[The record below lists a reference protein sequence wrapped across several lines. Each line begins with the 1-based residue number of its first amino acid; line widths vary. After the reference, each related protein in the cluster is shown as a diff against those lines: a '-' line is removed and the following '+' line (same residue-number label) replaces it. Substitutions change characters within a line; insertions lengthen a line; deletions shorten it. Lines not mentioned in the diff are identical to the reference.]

1 MRKYVISRSFFISLF
16 IGYTHFRIK
25 QLINVK
31 TNIPFRNFVFSPVSL
46 SKESFM
52 NGQQT
57 NIEQR
62 LIEYYE
68 GKLEGETCNEI
79 KEWIAS
85 SEDNRTT
92 ARRIYSLLLAT
103 DIHQVRKEID
113 IEQALQKVK
122 DRKIVQK
129 GTVSWWKWG
138 QRAAAILFLPLVGLL
153 LWQQS
158 LIQHTEHMAEM
169 LEIRTNPGVIT
180 RFQLPDGT
188 SVCLNSESTLRYPS
202 KFTEDTRS
210 VQLVGEAY
218 FEVTTNRKQRFI
230 VYTPDKSA
238 VEVYGTHFNLEAYP
252 DNPEI
257 TTTLTEGKVGFL
269 YKEEGITKRAMLAPG
284 QKLIYNTSTQHLSHH
299 LTSGLSELS
308 WTEGKII
315 FDNTPLSEAL
325 HMLGK
330 LFNVDF
336 IVKDSNLNENRFTGT
351 FTTQRLEKILK
362 YFEISSHIHWR
373 YLNDPDINQEKMRIE
388 IY

>member
-1 MRKYVISRSFFISLF
+1 
-16 IGYTHFRIK
+16 
-25 QLINVK
+25 
-31 TNIPFRNFVFSPVSL
+31 
-46 SKESFM
+46 M

-129 GTVSWWKWG
+129 ETISWWKWG

-158 LIQHTEHMAEM
+158 LIQQTESMAEM
-169 LEIRTNPGVIT
+169 LEIHTNPGMTT

-188 SVCLNSESTLRYPS
+188 SVCLNSGSTLKYPS

-210 VQLVGEAY
+210 VQLSGEAY
-218 FEVTTNRKQRFI
+218 FEVTPNRKQRFI
-230 VYTPDKSA
+230 VYTPDQSA

-252 DNPEI
+252 DHPEI

-299 LTSGLSELS
+299 ITSGLSELS

-330 LFNVDF
+330 RFNVDF

-351 FTTQRLEKILK
+351 FTTQRLEKILE
-362 YFEISSHIHWR
+362 YFEISSHIRWK
-373 YLNDPDINQEKMRIE
+373 YLNDPEINQEKIQIE

>member
-1 MRKYVISRSFFISLF
+1 MRKYVISRSFFISL
-16 IGYTHFRIK
+16 YTGCIHPYVK
-25 QLINVK
+25 HLMKVKIN
-31 TNIPFRNFVFSPVSL
+31 ILFRNSAFSPVSL
-46 SKESFM
+46 SKELFM

-68 GKLEGETCNEI
+68 GKLEGENCNEI

-92 ARRIYSLLLAT
+92 ARRIYSLLLAS

-113 IEQALQKVK
+113 IEKALQKVK

-129 GTVSWWKWG
+129 GTISWWKWG

-158 LIQHTEHMAEM
+158 LIQQTESMAEM
-169 LEIRTNPGVIT
+169 LEIQTNPGMTT

-188 SVCLNSESTLRYPS
+188 SVCLNSESTLKYPS

-210 VQLVGEAY
+210 VQLAGEAY
-218 FEVTTNRKQRFI
+218 FEVTPNRKQRFI
-230 VYTPDKSA
+230 VYTPDQSA

-252 DNPEI
+252 DHPEI

-269 YKEEGITKRAMLAPG
+269 YKEEGITKRAMLAHG
-284 QKLIYNTSTQHLSHH
+284 QKLIYNTSTQHLSRH

-330 LFNVDF
+330 RFNIDF
-336 IVKDSNLNENRFTGT
+336 IVKDSNLNKNRFTGT